1 MELTGEKE
9 SLNPSPSHLWRHLP
23 VIILIIPQKS
33 LKTGTGTLSFLAKRR
48 PLAGHPSWQRVTLL
62 LTLLL
67 LLTLIRPA
75 IHTFVV
81 LQHVSLKIIVMDW
94 LEASS

>member
-1 MELTGEKE
+1 MEQTREKE
-9 SLNPSPSHLWRHLP
+9 SLNPSPSDNLP

-33 LKTGTGTLSFLAKRR
+33 LKAGTGTLSFLAKRR
-48 PLAGHPSWQRVTLL
+48 PLADHPSWQRVT
-62 LTLLL
+62 LL

-81 LQHVSLKIIVMDW
+81 LQHVSLKIIVMGW
-94 LEASS
+94 YYTEVVGFS

>member
-1 MELTGEKE
+1 MEQTREKE

-33 LKTGTGTLSFLAKRR
+33 LKAGTGTLSFLAKRR
-48 PLAGHPSWQRVTLL
+48 PLADHPSRQRVT
-62 LTLLL
+62 LL

-81 LQHVSLKIIVMDW
+81 LQHVSLKIIVMGW